1 MKVSVLIKFFAF
13 GGATLATAAFAAV
26 TPVAADTITA
36 SCATIAGVSN
46 SEADYLYYEAEA
58 EFGSGPANRL
68 YGVYHQLKNKC
79 QHNPR
84 ARMVVSVQPRV
95 KAFFEARR

>member
-1 MKVSVLIKFFAF
+1 M
-13 GGATLATAAFAAV
+13 TMTMPMTAVWISAIAAV
-26 TPVAADTITA
+26 SSELVENHA
-36 SCATIAGVSN
+36 STIAGVSN

-84 ARMVVSVQPRV
+84 A
-95 KAFFEARR
+95 